1 MVTWVMAGVLAR
13 AADAD
18 EVRSERLRILAA
30 LLAQLDEV
38 VDRAL
43 ARMRLE
49 IPAYAAQDAAFFADV
64 RHQVLRHYR
73 VKLESLLTER
83 RIGPGGMPFVRPA
96 AMRRARAGLSLE
108 DYLCAFRVGQQVF
121 WDAVLATAG
130 NTPLGHQAALTL
142 NAPLLRYCDFVS
154 THAGRAYVESQQYLV
169 AEDDRQR
176 RDLLEHLLA
185 GTVPANGPLLA
196 AARTYGLGDGT
207 PMMVALAVV
216 VGPRAD
222 VDAPLAASATIT
234 RALPWQP
241 RTLVVVRQGEIV
253 AVPALCHGADP
264 AGLCDHLE
272 AACDRLR
279 REGMPLAMGISTVAA
294 GVAELPRAY
303 LEARTA
309 LEGVA
314 GGGGVVAL
322 PRLSPFDYLV
332 LRADDTARWLV
343 DRRVRAFLD
352 EDRARGGAL
361 IATVRAFADADLNL
375 RVAAERLQVHPN
387 TAQYR
392 LRRVQ
397 ERSGRNPR
405 RIADLLDLLVAMTLD
420 DGAARP
426 GGGA

>member
-1 MVTWVMAGVLAR
+1 MVSVVVGAVDRDGAVR
-13 AADAD
+13 A
-18 EVRSERLRILAA
+18 ERRRILSTLLERSGALVDAA
-30 LLAQLDEV
+30 VAAIRAEV
-38 VDRAL
+38 
-43 ARMRLE
+43 
-49 IPAYAAQDAAFFADV
+49 PAYAAQEEPFFVDV
-64 RHQVLRHYR
+64 RDQAGKHFRT
-73 VKLESLLTER
+73 KLCLLLEEHDATLEDVA
-83 RIGPGGMPFVRPA
+83 FVRSG
-96 AMRRARAGLSLE
+96 AMRRARAGFALE
-108 DYLCAFRVGQQVF
+108 DYLNAFRVGQQVF

-222 VDAPLAASATIT
+222 ADAPLAASATIT
-234 RALPWQP
+234 RALPWQA

-322 PRLSPFDYLV
+322 PRLSPFDYLA

-352 EDRARGGAL
+352 EDRARGGVL